1 MGGSLRPCTDLSP
14 ASYLVVVPA
23 PPPRRAAVCVRR
35 GGLCAARRPPTAR
48 IAVALPL
55 PPAGGAAATMDAVAH
70 AATVL
75 GSTAAATAGE
85 AGEGTLLGALCNRQ
99 TPSSC
104 LLAVPNGA
112 CDEACQRDFT
122 VIIFPFIALLLG
134 VMAQPM
140 TRVIRFPY
148 TLMLLVL
155 GALLGV
161 LGCSVEMRLLTT
173 SLRQWVHLSPPNTFF
188 FVFLSPLIFEAAFN
202 TEWHFFKRLFR
213 PICLLAFVIV
223 ILQVFAVG
231 AFQRLV
237 IQTPGWSWWSALM
250 FGSMLSATDPISVTA
265 TLKSVGAS
273 EYLNTLI
280 EGESLINDGS
290 AFVLFEAFFT
300 NARLDGE
307 QLSAGEIVLEVIRLS
322 LGGVAMGLAF
332 GLVALIGLALVCEM
346 FEVETSITVITAF
359 LGFWT
364 AQSPA
369 RLSGVICNV
378 TSGLLL
384 SALGKSLITP
394 SAREPLA
401 HFWELLG
408 WMANTIVF
416 VYSGVLVTAFS
427 WSCAGAPH
435 EWQDYLFIL
444 AYFAFLQVLRFSLLG
459 LFHPALSW
467 HQKWYTWRQAVVVG
481 LSGLRGAVSL
491 ILALEVGESETVPD
505 EVRSRVV
512 LWTTGV
518 VALSLFVNGLAISPA
533 LSLLGL
539 NRPDPA
545 KADFLSRARALMQ
558 QKTYQILDSIV
569 IDGFFK
575 SARWSYVRDNVIPE
589 SWTEGNAAE
598 NYVRA
603 SLDIH
608 PGRTSL
614 TGLASDMRRSM
625 DIHHAGRRLSLD
637 PGARGIGA
645 GGGGHRDSL
654 PWRTPPGSS
663 TGTPR
668 LGPSGVPSPSPL
680 GLRGA
685 ADRSD
690 RQSSDRPRLGGT
702 TPRPGRRLSV
712 TRPVPPSPRLSSSS
726 PLVIPTIRPV
736 VEKKKGRL
744 SHWSRSSGKVGDES
758 GSRDSGSGGPGAR
771 SSEAAGSGH
780 AEATRLT
787 PSAVRAAAAD
797 GGDTSGG
804 SSSSSSSS
812 STSSFVYRAPN
823 VLFRDIRR
831 GARAGEVGTDLDREV
846 RRRVLMAMLSH
857 VRTGFNI
864 NVVELGSLA
873 ALSED
878 LFKAMDANDEGRP
891 HKLFVFLHKSTLGA
905 LARVL
910 HKTPLRHSFKR
921 VQRLLGQ
928 TSVEGSIAVA
938 NVLVSSVVEVL
949 KEEWLLESPLVA
961 QEVESLYENVVTFL
975 NRLETLDSHVFAQV
989 QTDAAV
995 RLCYNKQ
1002 VGTLEDLRESG
1013 ALNDAEFNQLSE
1025 ELIEQRCSYFLWN
1038 DRFRRPAV
1046 LDPHAVLRRS
1056 PFFGSL
1062 DDATFSRLVRKVGRI
1077 QKLTPS
1083 ESVPPEGSCFMLV
1096 LDGALRIGSASIMAH
1111 RRSQLLRKQLAR
1123 AGIPSHRH
1131 GQFVQTT
1138 KRQVGESEPEAST
1151 LEPSGEDSGVDVR
1164 RKAKGVHS
1172 IVPPGGAELGRSVIS
1187 PVAEHPPAVVSDGEE
1202 PAISSGTHTASAS
1215 DSAPGED
1222 GKDDVD
1228 YAAAKDAVVTFFE
1241 ELGDKTFGGGS
1252 SDEYA
1257 SEAGSQSRSRG
1268 PSVEMLRGRA
1278 SVGSIGDGR
1287 RSLQLST
1294 GCTMHWCFPVHS
1306 VFCGPTSGIA
1316 LLGLEDE
1323 SPDAQMLNHSLK
1335 LLKFSACEIAS
1346 AATVFWLPVEPLRQ
1360 LCREHP
1366 LFRTELARAMA
1377 RLLVL
1382 EYIADEPPYAL
1393 SHSREA
1399 LSLNSHDG
1407 HSHTHDPDGSYAKV
1421 SHAGATL
1428 SKLPYMTLVVMTS
1441 ARRRRQRIV
1450 HGPGILLHGTVR
1462 VSVVDT
1468 SGLAGAI
1475 NLLHERL
1482 VSPALLPSGAL
1493 IIDALFESNDEGLTD
1508 DDESGPAVGGA
1519 DAPLGPLD
1527 GFSLDGPVDVNSASE
1542 RKDNVADPP
1551 GPSGANRVYPRQ
1563 RRSSR
1568 SPSRSLSSSS
1578 SSDSMSSS
1586 ASSSTLPPS
1595 TDYTDDEE
1603 EEELDPY
1610 DFPLAD
1616 RVELLVEDNQSMVEF
1631 ALARVARWTARAE
1644 VVDASCRFGAYRH
1657 VDHQWLGR

>member
-1 MGGSLRPCTDLSP
+1 MD
-14 ASYLVVVPA
+14 AA
-23 PPPRRAAVCVRR
+23 ARAA
-35 GGLCAARRPPTAR
+35 A
-48 IAVALPL
+48 
-55 PPAGGAAATMDAVAH
+55 
-70 AATVL
+70 VL

-85 AGEGTLLGALCNRQ
+85 AGDDALFGSLCNRQ

-104 LLAVPNGA
+104 LLAVPNGP

-122 VIIFPFIALLLG
+122 VIIFPLIALLLG

-161 LGCSVEMRLLTT
+161 LGCSVKMGLLTT

-202 TEWHFFKRLFR
+202 TEWHIFKRLFR
-213 PICLLAFVIV
+213 PIFLLAFVIV

-231 AFQRLV
+231 VFQRV
-237 IQTPGWSWWSALM
+237 IIQTPGWSWWSALM

-300 NARLDGE
+300 NARADGV
-307 QLSAGEIVLEVIRLS
+307 QLSVGEIVVEVIRLS

-332 GLVALIGLALVCEM
+332 GLVSLVGLALVCEM

-427 WSCAGAPH
+427 WSCAGVPH
-435 EWQDYLFIL
+435 EWQDYLFVL
-444 AYFAFLQVLRFSLLG
+444 AYFAFLQVLRFVLLG
-459 LFHPALSW
+459 VFHPALTW
-467 HQKWYTWRQAVVVG
+467 HQKWYTWRQAAVVG

-518 VALSLFVNGLAISPA
+518 VALSLLVNGLAISPA

-539 NRPDPA
+539 NRPDAA

-575 SARWSYVRDNVIPE
+575 SARWSYVRDNVIPG

-598 NYVRA
+598 HYVRA

-608 PGRTSL
+608 PGRASL
-614 TGLASDMRRSM
+614 TGLTSDMRRSM
-625 DIHHAGRRLSLD
+625 DLHHAGRRLSVD
-637 PGARGIGA
+637 PGATGVGA
-645 GGGGHRDSL
+645 GGGGRRDSV

-668 LGPSGVPSPSPL
+668 LGPSGAPAPSSSRT
-680 GLRGA
+680 RGA
-685 ADRSD
+685 ADRGD
-690 RQSSDRPRLGGT
+690 RQSTDRPRLEGT
-702 TPRPGRRLSV
+702 TPRPGGRLSV
-712 TRPVPPSPRLSSSS
+712 NRSVPPSPRLSSSS

-744 SHWSRSSGKVGDES
+744 AQHLSRRSGKGEDES
-758 GSRDSGSGGPGAR
+758 GVHGSGSGELNAR
-771 SSEAAGSGH
+771 STEAAGSSRTEGTLVT
-780 AEATRLT
+780 AST
-787 PSAVRAAAAD
+787 VRASATGRRDAL
-797 GGDTSGG
+797 GSGD
-804 SSSSSSSS
+804 SSSS
-812 STSSFVYRAPN
+812 STSSSSFVYRAPN

-831 GARAGEVGTDLDREV
+831 GTTAGEVGTDLDREV

-857 VRTGFNI
+857 VRTGFNV

-891 HKLFVFLHKSTLGA
+891 HELFVFLHKSTLST

-921 VQRLLGQ
+921 MQRLLGQ
-928 TSVEGSIAVA
+928 TSLEGSIAVA

-961 QEVESLYENVVTFL
+961 QEVESLYENVVTYL
-975 NRLETLDSHVFAQV
+975 NRLETLNSHVFAQV

-995 RLCYNKQ
+995 RLCYTQ
-1002 VGTLEDLRESG
+1002 QIGILHDLRESG
-1013 ALNDAEFNQLSE
+1013 AVNDAEFNQLSE
-1025 ELIEQRCSYFLWN
+1025 ELIEKRCSYFLWN
-1038 DRFRRPAV
+1038 DRFRRPGEV
-1046 LDPHAVLRRS
+1046 DPHAVLRRS

-1062 DDATFSRLVRKVGRI
+1062 DDATFSRLVRKVGHI
-1077 QKLTPS
+1077 QKLTPN

-1111 RRSQLLRKQLAR
+1111 RRSQLLRTQLAS

-1131 GQFVQTT
+1131 GHFVQAT
-1138 KRQVGESEPEAST
+1138 KHQAAESEPEAAA
-1151 LEPSGEDSGVDVR
+1151 LEPSGQDSDVDTR
-1164 RKAKGVHS
+1164 RNAKS
-1172 IVPPGGAELGRSVIS
+1172 ADSTVPPGGTELDPSVVPPTAEQR
-1187 PVAEHPPAVVSDGEE
+1187 PAAVADGEE
-1202 PAISSGTHTASAS
+1202 HAISSGTNTGSGS
-1215 DSAPGED
+1215 DSAPRVIGN
-1222 GKDDVD
+1222 DDVD
-1228 YAAAKDAVVTFFE
+1228 YAAAKDAVVNFFE
-1241 ELGDKTFGGGS
+1241 ELGDITFNGRS

-1257 SEAGSQSRSRG
+1257 SEAGSERPSRG
-1268 PSVEMLRGRA
+1268 PSVDGPRGRA
-1278 SVGSIGDGR
+1278 SVGSIGGGR

-1306 VFCGPTSGIA
+1306 VFCGPTAGIA
-1316 LLGLEDE
+1316 LLGFADQ

-1346 AATVFWLPVEPLRQ
+1346 AATVFWLPIEPLRQ
-1360 LCREHP
+1360 LCREHF

-1399 LSLNSHDG
+1399 LALNSHEG
-1407 HSHTHDPDGSYAKV
+1407 HGHGHDPDGTYAKV
-1421 SHAGATL
+1421 SHAGETL
-1428 SKLPYMTLVVMTS
+1428 SKLPYMTLVLMTR

-1450 HGPGILLHGTVR
+1450 HGPGVLLHGVVR

-1482 VSPALLPSGAL
+1482 QSPALLPSGAL
-1493 IIDALFESNDEGLTD
+1493 IIDALFEDHDEEPTD
-1508 DDESGPAVGGA
+1508 DDESGPASGGA

-1527 GFSLDGPVDVNSASE
+1527 GFLLDAPLEVDPSA
-1542 RKDNVADPP
+1542 KGMDNVADLP
-1551 GPSGANRVYPRQ
+1551 GSSGENRVHPRQ

-1568 SPSRSLSSSS
+1568 SPSRSHSTSS
-1578 SSDSMSSS
+1578 SSDCVSSS

-1595 TDYTDDEE
+1595 TDYTDEE
-1603 EEELDPY
+1603 EEELNPY
-1610 DFPLAD
+1610 DLPLTD
-1616 RVELLVEDNQSMVEF
+1616 RVELLVEDNQSVVEF

-1644 VVDASCRFGAYRH
+1644 EVDACSRFGAYRH
-1657 VDHQWLGR
+1657 VDHRWLGP

>member
-1 MGGSLRPCTDLSP
+1 MD
-14 ASYLVVVPA
+14 
-23 PPPRRAAVCVRR
+23 AAVR
-35 GGLCAARRPPTAR
+35 
-48 IAVALPL
+48 
-55 PPAGGAAATMDAVAH
+55 

-75 GSTAAATAGE
+75 GSTAASTAGE
-85 AGEGTLLGALCNRQ
+85 VGEDSLFGALCNRQ

-134 VMAQPM
+134 VLAQPM

-155 GALLGV
+155 GALLGA
-161 LGCSVEMRLLTT
+161 LGCGVEMGLLSK

-202 TEWHFFKRLFR
+202 TEWHIFKRLFR

-223 ILQVFAVG
+223 ILQVFAVA
-231 AFQRLV
+231 AFQRLI

-435 EWQDYLFIL
+435 EWQDYIFVL
-444 AYFAFLQVLRFSLLG
+444 AYFAFLQVLRFALLG
-459 LFHPALSW
+459 FFHPALSW
-467 HQKWYTWRQAVVVG
+467 RQKWYTWRQAVVVG

-491 ILALEVGESETVPD
+491 ILALEVGESETIPD

-518 VALSLFVNGLAISPA
+518 VALSLLVNGLTISPA

-539 NRPDPA
+539 NRADPA
-545 KADFLSRARALMQ
+545 KADFLARARALMQ

-589 SWTEGNAAE
+589 SWTEGNAAAD
-598 NYVRA
+598 YARA

-625 DIHHAGRRLSLD
+625 DIHHAGRRLSMD
-637 PGARGIGA
+637 PGSLGGGA
-645 GGGGHRDSL
+645 GGGGRRDSL
-654 PWRTPPGSS
+654 QWRTPPGSS
-663 TGTPR
+663 VGTPR
-668 LGPSGVPSPSPL
+668 LGPSGAPSPSPSVV
-680 GLRGA
+680 RGA
-685 ADRSD
+685 ADRGD
-690 RQSSDRPRLGGT
+690 RQSTDRPRLDGT
-702 TPRPGRRLSV
+702 YPRPGGRLSV
-712 TRPVPPSPRLSSSS
+712 SRPVPPSPRLSSSS
-726 PLVIPTIRPV
+726 PLIIPTIRPV
-736 VEKKKGRL
+736 LEKKK
-744 SHWSRSSGKVGDES
+744 
-758 GSRDSGSGGPGAR
+758 
-771 SSEAAGSGH
+771 
-780 AEATRLT
+780 T
-787 PSAVRAAAAD
+787 
-797 GGDTSGG
+797 
-804 SSSSSSSS
+804 
-812 STSSFVYRAPN
+812 
-823 VLFRDIRR
+823 
-831 GARAGEVGTDLDREV
+831 GEVGTDLDREV

-891 HKLFVFLHKSTLGA
+891 HELFVFLHKSTLGA
-905 LARVL
+905 LARAL

-928 TSVEGSIAVA
+928 TSIEGSIAVA

-1013 ALNDAEFNQLSE
+1013 ALNDAEFHQLSE

-1038 DRFRRPAV
+1038 DRFRRPGV
-1046 LDPHAVLRRS
+1046 VDPHAVLRRS

-1131 GQFVQTT
+1131 GQFVKTT
-1138 KRQVGESEPEAST
+1138 QRQVEESEPESSASG
-1151 LEPSGEDSGVDVR
+1151 PSGEVSGVDSS
-1164 RKAKGVHS
+1164 RKAKGAHS
-1172 IVPPGGAELGRSVIS
+1172 TDPPAGSELDSSVIS
-1187 PVAEHPPAVVSDGEE
+1187 RATEQPPAVNGDEDAPV
-1202 PAISSGTHTASAS
+1202 ISSGTNTASAS
-1215 DSAPGED
+1215 DGASGED
-1222 GKDDVD
+1222 GIQDVD

-1241 ELGDKTFGGGS
+1241 ELGDKSFGVGGS
-1252 SDEYA
+1252 SDERA
-1257 SEAGSQSRSRG
+1257 SEAGSERRSRG
-1268 PSVEMLRGRA
+1268 PSVDVLRGRA

-1316 LLGLEDE
+1316 LFGLSDD

-1346 AATVFWLPVEPLRQ
+1346 AATVFWLPIEPLRQ
-1360 LCREHP
+1360 LCRQHP

-1399 LSLNSHDG
+1399 LALNSHEG
-1407 HSHTHDPDGSYAKV
+1407 HAHAHAPDGSYAKV
-1421 SHAGATL
+1421 SQAGETL
-1428 SKLPYMTLVVMTS
+1428 SKLPYMTLMVMTS

-1468 SGLAGAI
+1468 SGLAGAV

-1493 IIDALFESNDEGLTD
+1493 IIDALFEDDDEGLTD

-1519 DAPLGPLD
+1519 DAPMGPLD
-1527 GFSLDGPVDVNSASE
+1527 GFSLDGPAEADSTSE
-1542 RKDNVADPP
+1542 RKDNAADTP
-1551 GPSGANRVYPRQ
+1551 GPSGTNRAYPRQ

-1568 SPSRSLSSSS
+1568 LSSSGS
-1578 SSDSMSSS
+1578 AGSLSSS

-1595 TDYTDDEE
+1595 TDYTDEEE

-1610 DFPLAD
+1610 DLPLAD
-1616 RVELLVEDNQSMVEF
+1616 RVELLVEDNQSVVEF
-1631 ALARVARWTARAE
+1631 AMARVTRWTARAE

-1657 VDHQWLGR
+1657 VDHRWLGR

>member
-1 MGGSLRPCTDLSP
+1 MPSDADVARF
-14 ASYLVVVPA
+14 A
-23 PPPRRAAVCVRR
+23 RAA
-35 GGLCAARRPPTAR
+35 
-48 IAVALPL
+48 
-55 PPAGGAAATMDAVAH
+55 GAEAATIDAAVR
-70 AATVL
+70 AATVM
-75 GSTAAATAGE
+75 GSTAASTAGE
-85 AGEGTLLGALCNRQ
+85 VGEDSLFGALCNRQ

-134 VMAQPM
+134 VLAQPM

-155 GALLGV
+155 GALLGA
-161 LGCSVEMRLLTT
+161 LGCGVEMGLLSK

-202 TEWHFFKRLFR
+202 TEWHIFKRLFR

-223 ILQVFAVG
+223 ILQVFAVA
-231 AFQRLV
+231 AFQRLI

-435 EWQDYLFIL
+435 EWQDYIFVL
-444 AYFAFLQVLRFSLLG
+444 AYFAFLQVLRFALLG
-459 LFHPALSW
+459 FFHPALSW
-467 HQKWYTWRQAVVVG
+467 RQKWYTWRQAVVVG

-491 ILALEVGESETVPD
+491 ILALEVGESETIPD

-518 VALSLFVNGLAISPA
+518 VALSLLVNGLAISPA

-539 NRPDPA
+539 NRADPA
-545 KADFLSRARALMQ
+545 KADFLARARALMQ

-589 SWTEGNAAE
+589 SWTEGNAAAD
-598 NYVRA
+598 YARA

-625 DIHHAGRRLSLD
+625 DIHHAGRRLSMD
-637 PGARGIGA
+637 PGSLGGGA
-645 GGGGHRDSL
+645 GGGGRRDSL
-654 PWRTPPGSS
+654 QWRTPPGSS
-663 TGTPR
+663 VGTPR
-668 LGPSGVPSPSPL
+668 LGPSGAPSPSPSVV
-680 GLRGA
+680 RGA
-685 ADRSD
+685 ADRGD
-690 RQSSDRPRLGGT
+690 RQSTDRPRLDGT
-702 TPRPGRRLSV
+702 YPRPGERLSV
-712 TRPVPPSPRLSSSS
+712 SRPVPPSPRLSSSS
-726 PLVIPTIRPV
+726 PLIIPTIRPV
-736 VEKKKGRL
+736 LEKKKSR
-744 SHWSRSSGKVGDES
+744 WSRRSGKDGHES
-758 GSRDSGSGGPGAR
+758 GVRGSGTGAR
-771 SSEAAGSGH
+771 GSEAAGSGRV
-780 AEATRLT
+780 EAARQA
-787 PSAVRAAAAD
+787 SSGVQAAPVD
-797 GGDTSGG
+797 RGDTSGG
-804 SSSSSSSS
+804 PS
-812 STSSFVYRAPN
+812 STSSSASSTSFVYRAPN

-831 GARAGEVGTDLDREV
+831 GAAAGEVGTDLDREV

-891 HKLFVFLHKSTLGA
+891 HELFVFLHKSTLGA
-905 LARVL
+905 LARAL

-928 TSVEGSIAVA
+928 TSIEGSIAVA

-1013 ALNDAEFNQLSE
+1013 ALNDAEFHQLSE

-1038 DRFRRPAV
+1038 DRFRRPGV
-1046 LDPHAVLRRS
+1046 VDPHAVLRRS

-1131 GQFVQTT
+1131 GQFVKTT
-1138 KRQVGESEPEAST
+1138 QRQVEESEPESSASG
-1151 LEPSGEDSGVDVR
+1151 PSGEVSGVDSS
-1164 RKAKGVHS
+1164 RKAKGTHS
-1172 IVPPGGAELGRSVIS
+1172 TDPPAGSELDSSVIS
-1187 PVAEHPPAVVSDGEE
+1187 RATEQPPAVNGDEE
-1202 PAISSGTHTASAS
+1202 APVISSGTNPASAS
-1215 DSAPGED
+1215 DGASGED
-1222 GKDDVD
+1222 GIQDVD

-1241 ELGDKTFGGGS
+1241 ELGDKSFGVGGS
-1252 SDEYA
+1252 SDERA
-1257 SEAGSQSRSRG
+1257 SEAGSERRSRG
-1268 PSVEMLRGRA
+1268 PSVDVLRGRA

-1316 LLGLEDE
+1316 LFGLSDD

-1346 AATVFWLPVEPLRQ
+1346 AATVFWLPIEPLRQ
-1360 LCREHP
+1360 LCRQHP

-1399 LSLNSHDG
+1399 LALNSHEG
-1407 HSHTHDPDGSYAKV
+1407 HAHAHAPDGSYAKV
-1421 SHAGATL
+1421 SQAGETL
-1428 SKLPYMTLVVMTS
+1428 SKLPYMTLMVMTS

-1468 SGLAGAI
+1468 SGLAGAV

-1493 IIDALFESNDEGLTD
+1493 IIDALFEDDDEGLTD

-1519 DAPLGPLD
+1519 DAPMGPLD
-1527 GFSLDGPVDVNSASE
+1527 GFSLDGPAEADSTSE
-1542 RKDNVADPP
+1542 RKDNAADTP
-1551 GPSGANRVYPRQ
+1551 GPSGTNRAYPRQ

-1568 SPSRSLSSSS
+1568 LSSSGS
-1578 SSDSMSSS
+1578 SGSLSSS

-1595 TDYTDDEE
+1595 TDYTDEEE

-1610 DFPLAD
+1610 DLPLAD
-1616 RVELLVEDNQSMVEF
+1616 RVELLVEDNQSVVEF
-1631 ALARVARWTARAE
+1631 AMARVTRWTARAE

-1657 VDHQWLGR
+1657 VDHRWLGR

>member
-1 MGGSLRPCTDLSP
+1 MD
-14 ASYLVVVPA
+14 A
-23 PPPRRAAVCVRR
+23 
-35 GGLCAARRPPTAR
+35 AAR
-48 IAVALPL
+48 
-55 PPAGGAAATMDAVAH
+55 

-75 GSTAAATAGE
+75 GAAAASAGE
-85 AGEGTLLGALCNRQ
+85 AGEDALFGALCNRQ

-104 LLAVPNGA
+104 LLAVPNGL

-122 VIIFPFIALLLG
+122 VLIFPFIALLLG
-134 VMAQPM
+134 VLAQPM

-155 GALLGV
+155 GAGLGV
-161 LGCSVEMRLLTT
+161 LGCGVEMGLLTT

-202 TEWHFFKRLFR
+202 TEWHIFKRLFR
-213 PICLLAFVIV
+213 PIFLLAFVIV
-223 ILQVFAVG
+223 ILQVFAVA

-307 QLSAGEIVLEVIRLS
+307 QLSSGEIVLEVVRLS

-332 GLVALIGLALVCEM
+332 GLVALVGLALVCEM

-384 SALGKSLITP
+384 SALGKSLVTP

-435 EWQDYLFIL
+435 EWYDYLFVL
-444 AYFAFLQVLRFSLLG
+444 AYFAFLQVLRFVLLG
-459 LFHPALSW
+459 VFHPALAW
-467 HQKWYTWRQAVVVG
+467 RQKWYSWRQAMVVS

-518 VALSLFVNGLAISPA
+518 VALSLLVNGLAISPA
-533 LSLLGL
+533 LTLLGL

-545 KADFLSRARALMQ
+545 KADFLARARALMQ

-575 SARWSYVRDNVIPE
+575 SARWSYVRDNVIPK

-598 NYVRA
+598 HYVRA

-614 TGLASDMRRSM
+614 TGLTSDMRRSM
-625 DIHHAGRRLSLD
+625 DLHHAGRRLSVD
-637 PGARGIGA
+637 PGAT
-645 GGGGHRDSL
+645 GGGGRRDSL
-654 PWRTPPGSS
+654 AWRTPPVSAS
-663 TGTPR
+663 GTPR
-668 LGPSGVPSPSPL
+668 LGPSGAPAPSPL
-680 GLRGA
+680 GMRGST
-685 ADRSD
+685 DRGH
-690 RQSSDRPRLGGT
+690 RQSTDRPRAEGT
-702 TPRPGRRLSV
+702 TPRPGGRLSV
-712 TRPVPPSPRLSSSS
+712 SRPVPPSPRLSSSS

-744 SHWSRSSGKVGDES
+744 SHWPRRAGKDGDES
-758 GSRDSGSGGPGAR
+758 GARGSGSGGSGALGT
-771 SSEAAGSGH
+771 EAAGSGR
-780 AEATRLT
+780 AEGTRPT
-787 PSAVRAAAAD
+787 PSTARAGAAD
-797 GGDTSGG
+797 RGAASEGR
-804 SSSSSSSS
+804 SSHS
-812 STSSFVYRAPN
+812 STSSSSFVYRAPD

-831 GARAGEVGTDLDREV
+831 GATAGEVGTDLDREV

-878 LFKAMDANDEGRP
+878 IFKAMDANDEGRP
-891 HKLFVFLHKSTLGA
+891 HRLFMFLHKSRLGA
-905 LARVL
+905 VARVL
-910 HKTPLRHSFKR
+910 HKTPFRHSFKR

-961 QEVESLYENVVTFL
+961 QEVENQYENVVTFL

-995 RLCYNKQ
+995 RLCYTKQ
-1002 VGTLEDLRESG
+1002 VQTLHDLRESG
-1013 ALNDAEFNQLSE
+1013 AVNDSEFNQLSE

-1038 DRFRRPAV
+1038 DRFRRPGV
-1046 LDPHAVLRRS
+1046 VDPHAVLRRS
-1056 PFFGSL
+1056 PFFGCL
-1062 DDATFSRLVRKVGRI
+1062 DDAAFSRLVRKVGRI
-1077 QKLTPS
+1077 QKLTPN

-1111 RRSQLLRKQLAR
+1111 RRSQLLRKQLAS

-1131 GQFVQTT
+1131 GRFVQTT
-1138 KRQVGESEPEAST
+1138 KHQVGGGSEPSTST
-1151 LEPSGEDSGVDVR
+1151 LEPSGEGSGVDAR
-1164 RKAKGVHS
+1164 RKAQDAHS
-1172 IVPPGGAELGRSVIS
+1172 SAPPESDPSVTSPSGERPS
-1187 PVAEHPPAVVSDGEE
+1187 PVVADGVD
-1202 PAISSGTHTASAS
+1202 PAISSGTNTASAS
-1215 DSAPGED
+1215 ESAAGVDAD
-1222 GKDDVD
+1222 GDVD
-1228 YAAAKDAVVTFFE
+1228 YAAAKDAVVNFFE
-1241 ELGDKTFGGGS
+1241 ELGDTTFGGGGS

-1257 SEAGSQSRSRG
+1257 SEAGSERPGRE
-1268 PSVEMLRGRA
+1268 PSVEVPRGRA
-1278 SVGSIGDGR
+1278 SMGGGR

-1316 LLGLEDE
+1316 LLGLADG

-1346 AATVFWLPVEPLRQ
+1346 AATVFWLPIEPLRQ
-1360 LCREHP
+1360 LCREHQH
-1366 LFRTELARAMA
+1366 FRTELARAMA

-1399 LSLNSHDG
+1399 LALNSHEG
-1407 HSHTHDPDGSYAKV
+1407 HAHSHNPDGSYAKV
-1421 SHAGATL
+1421 SHAGETL
-1428 SKLPYMTLVVMTS
+1428 SKLPYMTLVVMTR

-1462 VSVVDT
+1462 VSVVDS

-1475 NLLHERL
+1475 NLLHDRL

-1493 IIDALFESNDEGLTD
+1493 IIDALFDNDSEGFSD
-1508 DDESGPAVGGA
+1508 DDASGPTTGGA
-1519 DAPLGPLD
+1519 NAPLGPLD
-1527 GFSLDGPVDVNSASE
+1527 GFTLDAPVQADSSME
-1542 RKDNVADPP
+1542 RKDSVADSP
-1551 GPSGANRVYPRQ
+1551 GPSGASRASRRQ

-1568 SPSRSLSSSS
+1568 SRSASLSSSS
-1578 SSDSMSSS
+1578 SSSSLSSS

-1595 TDYTDDEE
+1595 TDYMDEE
-1603 EEELDPY
+1603 EEEDPELDPY
-1610 DFPLAD
+1610 DLPLED
-1616 RVELLVEDNQSMVEF
+1616 RVELLVEDSQSVVDF

-1657 VDHQWLGR
+1657 VDAQWLGR